1 MSNGY
6 WSFQLDI
13 DNDTDNN
20 LNIQAQA
27 LPSGTG
33 WIPGYAVE
41 GGTWLSPPGQ
51 SGLTAGVYSND
62 PEWPPSMTF
71 VVPSP
76 DGTGTA
82 FIGASVDTNGQVS
95 CYLLAND
102 YYHAV
107 VVQYPGTVDDPL
119 PNHPYC
125 SMTLF
130 PGGTNVPNGLNPPS
144 SGLEAGQA
152 LGGQQPSQEAALG
165 LEADPGL
172 DKGFR
177 SIEINF
183 NSRVDAE
190 RIMVLEAV
198 LDNPDCQ
205 WIGGEV
211 AGTGAP
217 ILPGMPWTW
226 GVSVYLP
233 PATAGAS
240 MSFSQMGQPRGGLVF
255 SNGPDGTSTCT
266 FTPAGG
272 LTATVT
278 QEDTGDP
285 NHSAFSVLL
294 EGTPG

>member
-6 WSFQLDI
+6 WSVLLDI
-13 DNDTDNN
+13 NNDTPNN
-20 LNIQAQA
+20 LTLNPQP

-33 WIPGYAVE
+33 FIPGQAVAS
-41 GGTWLSPPGQ
+41 GDPLWPPGGQ
-51 SGLTAGVYSND
+51 GPNGLTAGVYSNEPD
-62 PEWPPSMTF
+62 WPPSMSF
-71 VVPSP
+71 VVSNA
-76 DGTGTA
+76 DGPGSA
-82 FIGASVDTNGQVS
+82 VFGASVDTSGQVS

-102 YYHAV
+102 FCHAV
-107 VVQYPGTVDDPL
+107 VNQYPGTPDEPL

-125 SMTLF
+125 VITLF
-130 PGGTNVPNGLNPPS
+130 PGGTNVPNGINPPS
-144 SGLEAGQA
+144 GEV
-152 LGGQQPSQEAALG
+152 LGGQEAKLD
-165 LEADPGL
+165 LEAETGP

-183 NSRVDAE
+183 NSRVDAPQ
-190 RIMVLEAV
+190 IMVLDAV
-198 LDNPDCQ
+198 LDNAECQ

-211 AGTGAP
+211 AGTGVP
-217 ILPGMPWTW
+217 ILPGEPWTW
-226 GVSVYLP
+226 GVCVDLP

-240 MSFSQMGQPRGGLVF
+240 MSFSQMGQPRGGLTF

-278 QEDTGDP
+278 QDDTGDP

-294 EGTPG
+294 EGRPG